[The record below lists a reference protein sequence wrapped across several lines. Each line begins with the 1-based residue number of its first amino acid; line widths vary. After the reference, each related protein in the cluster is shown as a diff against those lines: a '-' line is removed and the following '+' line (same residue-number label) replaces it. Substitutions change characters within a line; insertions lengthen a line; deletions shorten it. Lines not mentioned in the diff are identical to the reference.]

1 MLEIIGIAAG
11 VGLGMGAAG
20 KHGQHWA
27 VRVLCAIGGG
37 AAAVGWVVAMLV
49 GGVKDNGYADAM
61 WGALMGFSLSSLVG
75 GAAWLMRGCAAAVP
89 WLKANPGKIAVV
101 IIGAAAIAAAAG
113 RLAKEQAGEV
123 QAVEARAGEAQAGE
137 AQAVEARAGEAQAV
151 EAQAWE
157 ARAAQGCECSAGAVC
172 IGPRGG
178 RYCLTAAGNKKYL

>member
-1 MLEIIGIAAG
+1 MWEIIGIAAG

-27 VRVLCAIGGG
+27 VRVLCVIGGG

-49 GGVKDNGYADAM
+49 SGAKDNGYADVM
-61 WGALMGFSLSSLVG
+61 WGALIGFLLSSLVG
-75 GAAWLMRGCAAAVP
+75 GAAWLMRGCTAAVP

-101 IIGAAAIAAAAG
+101 IIGAAAIAAGAG
-113 RLAKEQAGEV
+113 WLAKEQ
-123 QAVEARAGEAQAGE
+123 AGEAQAGE
-137 AQAVEARAGEAQAV
+137 AQAG
-151 EAQAWE
+151 E